1 LKSGRTLA
9 LDSLRGISILAMMF
23 SGVIPWDG
31 LPVWMYHAQEPPP
44 SHKYDPTLA
53 GITWVDLV
61 FPFFLF
67 ALGAAI
73 PLALKKRIERGTPMW
88 QLVLGAFGRGLSLV
102 AFAIY
107 DQHVRPYSLASN
119 PTTVTW
125 QLALLGFAIAIPI
138 WAALPREWPIW
149 AKGLIRGIGVAAAI
163 AFLSKATYPDGS
175 GFSKDRNDIILLVL
189 AWMAT
194 FGTIAWLATRT
205 SITARLAV
213 IAGLMAWRIGATV
226 EGSEAAQWFWWDPM
240 PWLGRPEFLHYLLIV
255 LPGTI
260 VGELLIGTKA
270 PEGDTGEPITWHAWR
285 NYALLAVT
293 IAAIPI
299 SLVTLHGRYSLLWLI
314 PIYSALL
321 LVHRPNSDEDR
332 QVAQIARYSVFWIT
346 IGTLLEP
353 FEGGIKKDPV
363 TLSYC
368 FLAAGLAGL
377 LLAGILAVSRRWKW
391 VPFATVGQNPM
402 FAYLAITNLIAPLW
416 GLILTPAMSAAVAGT
431 SAGVWVAIG
440 KTVALATFTALAVR
454 FRLSLKS

>member
-1 LKSGRTLA
+1 MKSGRTLA

-67 ALGAAI
+67 SLGAAI

-138 WAALPREWPIW
+138 WAALPREWPLW
-149 AKGLIRGIGVAAAI
+149 TKALIRGFGVAAAVG
-163 AFLSKATYPDGS
+163 FLAKATYADGS

-189 AWMAT
+189 SWMAT
-194 FGTIAWLATRT
+194 FGTLVWLATRT

-213 IAGLMAWRIGATV
+213 IAGILAWRIGATV
-226 EGSEAAQWFWWDPM
+226 EGSEAAQWFWVDPF

-260 VGELLIGTKA
+260 VGELLIA
-270 PEGDTGEPITWHAWR
+270 PKPDAEEMEPQPWHAWR
-285 NYALLAVT
+285 NYALLLVA

-314 PIYSALL
+314 PIFTALL
-321 LVHRPNSDEDR
+321 IVFRPSSDEDR
-332 QVAQIARYSVFWIT
+332 QVAQITRFSVFWIT

-402 FAYLAITNLIAPLW
+402 FAYLAITNVVAPLW
-416 GLILTPAMSAAVAGT
+416 ALLVTPAMANAPTGTSVDVAVA
-431 SAGVWVAIG
+431 VG
-440 KTVALATFTALAVR
+440 KTLALAGFTALAVR
-454 FRLSLKS
+454 VHLSLRS

>member
-1 LKSGRTLA
+1 MKSGRTLA

-73 PLALKKRIERGTPMW
+73 PLSLKKRIERGTPMW
-88 QLVLGAFGRGLSLV
+88 QLVLGAFGRGFSLI

-107 DQHVRPYSLASN
+107 DQHVRPYSMASN

-138 WAALPREWPIW
+138 WAALPRDWPLW
-149 AKGLIRGIGVAAAI
+149 VKGLIRCIGVAAA
-163 AFLSKATYPDGS
+163 AGFLTRATYADGS

-194 FGTIAWLATRT
+194 FGTVVWLATRT

-213 IAGLMAWRIGATV
+213 IAGILAWRIGATV
-226 EGSEAAQWFWWDPM
+226 EGSEAAQWFWVDLF

-260 VGELLIGTKA
+260 AGELLISPKTA
-270 PEGDTGEPITWHAWR
+270 PAQVEPRPLHAWR
-285 NYALLAVT
+285 HYALLAVA

-314 PIYSALL
+314 PIYTALL
-321 LVHRPNSDEDR
+321 LVFQPASDDDR
-332 QVAQIARYSVFWIT
+332 QVAQITRFSVFWVT

-377 LLAGILAVSRRWKW
+377 LLAGILAVTRNWKW

-402 FAYLAITNLIAPLW
+402 FAYLAITNLVAPLW
-416 GLILTPAMSAAVAGT
+416 ALTLSPWINTLPVSTTTGVAVAI
-431 SAGVWVAIG
+431 A
-440 KTVALATFTALAVR
+440 KTIALAALTAAASKLS
-454 FRLSLKS
+454 LSLKS

>member
-1 LKSGRTLA
+1 
-9 LDSLRGISILAMMF
+9 MMF

-67 ALGAAI
+67 SLGAAI
-73 PLALKKRIERGTPMW
+73 PLALKKRIKHGTPMW

-138 WAALPREWPIW
+138 WAALPREWPQW
-149 AKGLIRGIGVAAAI
+149 TKVLIRGVGVAAAVG
-163 AFLSKATYPDGS
+163 FLAKATYADGS

-189 AWMAT
+189 SWMAT
-194 FGTIAWLATRT
+194 FGTLVWLATRT

-213 IAGLMAWRIGATV
+213 IAGILAWRIGATV
-226 EGSEAAQWFWWDPM
+226 EGSEAALWFWVDPF

-260 VGELLIGTKA
+260 VGELLIGPKPDA
-270 PEGDTGEPITWHAWR
+270 QEMEPQPWHIWR
-285 NYALLAVT
+285 HYALLAVA

-314 PIYSALL
+314 PIYTALL
-321 LVHRPNSDEDR
+321 IVFQPTTDDDR
-332 QVAQIARYSVFWIT
+332 QVAQITRFSVFWIT

-353 FEGGIKKDPV
+353 FEGGIKKDPL

-402 FAYLAITNLIAPLW
+402 FAYLAITNLVAPLW
-416 GLILTPAMSAAVAGT
+416 TLMVVPAMANATTGTLADVAVA
-431 SAGVWVAIG
+431 VG
-440 KTVALATFTALAVR
+440 KTLALAGFTALAVR
-454 FRLSLKS
+454 LHLSLRS